1 MVTTRAVQSE
11 VARALRAARAVS
23 RWEAPAATRLEPNG
37 SARSSGVH
45 VLDDAIAKGF
55 KPARRFGDYVVLLPR

>member
-1 MVTTRAVQSE
+1 MTTAAAQRE
-11 VARALRAARAVS
+11 MARDLRSARAVV

-45 VLDDAIAKGF
+45 VLDDAIARGF
-55 KPARRFGDYVVLLPR
+55 RPARRFGDYLVLLPR